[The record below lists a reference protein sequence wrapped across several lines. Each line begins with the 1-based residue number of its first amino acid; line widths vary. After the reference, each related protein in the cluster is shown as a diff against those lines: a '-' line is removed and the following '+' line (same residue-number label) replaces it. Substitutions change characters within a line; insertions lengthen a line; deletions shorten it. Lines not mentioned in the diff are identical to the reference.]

1 MSLIVHS
8 DIAFFDP
15 AFGILNLCLKK
26 RLFTLAY
33 CLEIPGVT
41 GVVDLEILDSG
52 LFAQGTQATV
62 QIDFDFN
69 STHHPDHVTATAL
82 ARLRTV
88 LRGWSLIMTEPTH
101 GVTFPWRTAPN
112 LRLRASTFLAEPK
125 VSIFNET
132 LDATGVRTQHSFFTE
147 ENKTDQIRL
156 NGLVGYDPHSERSYV
171 DVVVDDRL
179 PNKFYYGLSDSD
191 RLSMGGEILVLDGM
205 PYANWGET
213 EEFDRIAFTD
223 ANGFYAVSE
232 LDPGLYNVAVL
243 MEDEEVSGHDLPSR
257 IQLVH
262 DIANYLCSGN
272 TSPGS

>member
-1 MSLIVHS
+1 SLIVHS

-15 AFGILNLCLKK
+15 AFGILNLLPQETTVYTSVLP
-26 RLFTLAY
+26 RDSW
-33 CLEIPGVT
+33 GDR
-41 GVVDLEILDSG
+41 VVDLEILDSG

-82 ARLRTV
+82 ARFTNRLTRMELDHDGTHTWSDFPMEDGTKSTV
-88 LRGWSLIMTEPTH
+88 TR
-101 GVTFPWRTAPN
+101 
-112 LRLRASTFLAEPK
+112 STFLAEPK

-179 PNKFYYGLSDSD
+179 PNKFYYGLGDSD

-223 ANGFYAVSE
+223 ANGF
-232 LDPGLYNVAVL
+232 
-243 MEDEEVSGHDLPSR
+243 
-257 IQLVH
+257 
-262 DIANYLCSGN
+262 
-272 TSPGS
+272 